1 MDLLQIKS
9 EYEVR
14 LKALNDE
21 LIDFIEEKSINSE
34 YGDIDDVDR
43 EKLPNCDLEWN
54 DAVDERYYNILQ
66 NSAWITK
73 RIIELLDSMLSAQDD
88 KKEVQRI
95 IRDSHSI
102 IYEVNRKTAESD
114 GVIQHEYAF
123 QNSCD
128 EILDVLNQLN
138 MTSGI

>member
-1 MDLLQIKS
+1 MPYC
-9 EYEVR
+9 E
-14 LKALNDE
+14 
-21 LIDFIEEKSINSE
+21 
-34 YGDIDDVDR
+34 
-43 EKLPNCDLEWN
+43 LEWN
-54 DAVDERYYNILQ
+54 DAVDERYYNILEH
-66 NSAWITK
+66 SAWITK
-73 RIIELLDSMLSAQDD
+73 HIIELLDRLLSAQDD

-138 MTSGI
+138 MIFGNIKESY